1 MGLRLDV
8 RDSIADSALERITSK
23 SVPRV
28 EPTIE
33 DMSIGSLSEEMFEVG
48 YGTTIGVE
56 LRVLCRRAFRMQ
68 WREPTSSV
76 VLVAGYL
83 FVCLFGG
90 TVRLWFGCVFTSHRS
105 SCGTGTSFVRVGQV
119 FLRLVSLRTKHTCT
133 LAIVLV
139 MHGC

>member
-48 YGTTIGVE
+48 YGSTIGVE

-90 TVRLWFGCVFTSHRS
+90 IAGCV
-105 SCGTGTSFVRVGQV
+105 
-119 FLRLVSLRTKHTCT
+119 
-133 LAIVLV
+133 
-139 MHGC
+139 

>member
-56 LRVLCRRAFRMQ
+56 LRVL
-68 WREPTSSV
+68 
-76 VLVAGYL
+76 
-83 FVCLFGG
+83 
-90 TVRLWFGCVFTSHRS
+90 
-105 SCGTGTSFVRVGQV
+105 
-119 FLRLVSLRTKHTCT
+119 
-133 LAIVLV
+133 
-139 MHGC
+139 